1 MIQAAPIINQVL
13 GHSLLEQKE
22 IEFAVKRLDLIHPL
36 VSGNKYYK
44 LKYNLL
50 QAKAQDCKTILTFGG
65 AYSNHIQA
73 TAAACQLTGLNS
85 IGLIRGE
92 ETLPLNPTLAF
103 AQDHGMKLAYLSRSE
118 YRKKKESQFLADLQT
133 QFPNTFI
140 IPEGG
145 TNTWATQGSSEILGA
160 EDNRYSHIAAPI
172 GTGGTFAGLVQSLA
186 PEQKAL
192 GISSLKGNFIIDE
205 VRQILQEIGESPD
218 TNWTVSTDYHFGGYA
233 KYTQALI
240 DFIWDFYRSFDIV
253 LDPIYTG
260 KMMYGLWELIRQDYF
275 PPGSKI
281 LAIHTG
287 GIQGNKG
294 FFERTQISLPIPSM

>member
-13 GHSLLEQKE
+13 DHPLLEQKG
-22 IEFAVKRLDLIHPL
+22 IELAVKRLDLIHPL
-36 VSGNKYYK
+36 VSGNKFYK

-50 QAKAQDCKTILTFGG
+50 QAKAQDCKSVLTFGG

-73 TAAACQLTGLNS
+73 TAAACRLVGLDS

-103 AQDHGMKLAYLSRSE
+103 AQDHGMKLAYLSRGD
-118 YRKKKESQFLADLQT
+118 YRKKKEGQFLADLQN

-145 TNTWATQGSSEILGA
+145 TNEWAIQGTAEILGA
-160 EDNRYSHIAAPI
+160 EDSKFSHIIAPI
-172 GTGGTFAGLVQSLA
+172 GTGGTFAGLVQSLST
-186 PEQKAL
+186 EQKAI
-192 GISSLKGNFIIDE
+192 GISSLKGNFIIEE
-205 VRQILQEIGESPD
+205 VRQILQETGEFPNTS
-218 TNWTVSTDYHFGGYA
+218 WTVFTDYHFGGYA

-240 DFIWDFYRSFDIV
+240 DFIWDFHRSFGIV

-260 KMMYGLWELIRQDYF
+260 KMMYGLWELIQQDYF

-281 LAIHTG
+281 LAVHTG

-294 FFERTQISLPIPSM
+294 FFERTQISLPLPSR